1 MELGDN
7 EKINRI
13 LSLEILVLTFQQ
25 QIQSV
30 MTGEHA

>member
-25 QIQSV
+25 QIQPV